1 MTGLAP
7 SLRDAKV
14 GIGLNGRDYS
24 MGISTASG
32 SFQGARSLPPAWE
45 RRHPCLRATEA
56 SRQGCLRSQARYR
69 SRRRSFARGLPRGD
83 WRDREGVKVAPEQL
97 DEARFAE
104 FDLAAWE
111 DARPSGRG
119 RCGQFIA
126 GAGLHRRAVV
136 GVLRVDLV
144 DRKSTRLNSSHL
156 GIS

>member
-1 MTGLAP
+1 MTAQAP
-7 SLRDAKV
+7 SLRGAKGGV
-14 GIGLNGRDYS
+14 GLNGGGYS

-32 SFQGARSLPPAWE
+32 SFQGD
-45 RRHPCLRATEA
+45 
-56 SRQGCLRSQARYR
+56 R

-126 GAGLHRRAVV
+126 GAGLHRRSVV

-144 DRKSTRLNSSHL
+144 GEAEMFAGLRHAVRLPVDEAQAVL
-156 GIS
+156 C